1 MIQEIYIN
9 NLAIID
15 KQEVSLTKG
24 LNVLTGETGAGKSI
38 LLDSL
43 KLAFG
48 ERADYGLIQYGKE
61 SASVVLTLD
70 IKNVESVKSLLQE
83 LSIEHDN
90 TLILKRVIFKNKS
103 SKSYVNDSPVSNTV
117 LKQLREFLLEIHGQ
131 FDNHKL
137 LNSSQHLKLLDSFGS
152 YKDVLTLLQKNYN
165 NYKKLEKQLEL
176 ALKEYEQ
183 IKQDKEYYEHAVE
196 EIRAL
201 SIEDNEEKE
210 IIEKKQNHSQVS
222 QIQESLDNAI
232 KFLSNN
238 IVTDA
243 NKSIRALDRLT
254 NYNIT
259 FKQELSDINDTIS
272 HSLDGVLAALESI
285 EDLKNEYCNVD
296 YDIEDIQERY
306 LAIKD
311 LVRKYNVDSY
321 KLNTYADEL
330 EEKLQNIALS
340 SNTVIKLKTELLT
353 AKKEYKEVALKL
365 SGLRKTAALKLDE
378 LVNSNLEALK
388 LGTAKF
394 KTSIENLDEEQVR
407 EQGLEKVAFE
417 VATNNQGFY
426 GSISKIASG
435 GELARFMLALKVVLA
450 ESDIIS
456 TMVFDEIDIG
466 VGGDVADA
474 IGERLKKLSSLMQ
487 VLLVTHSHQV
497 ASCADNH
504 LFVSKK
510 QNDDGVLKT
519 KVTTLDNEQ
528 RLQEIARMISGEKIT
543 KESTL
548 AAKSLLEEKGL
559 KF

>member
-70 IKNVESVKSLLQE
+70 ITNVESVKSLLQE

-90 TLILKRVIFKNKS
+90 TLILKRVIFSNKS

-201 SIEDNEEKE
+201 GIEDNEEKE

-238 IVTDA
+238 IVADA

-259 FKQELSDINDTIS
+259 FKQDLSDINDTIS

-296 YDIEDIQERY
+296 YNIEDIQERY

-311 LVRKYNVDSY
+311 LVRKYNVDSD
-321 KLNTYADEL
+321 KLNAYANEL

-340 SNTVIKLKTELLT
+340 SNTVIKLKAELLT
-353 AKKEYKEVALKL
+353 AKQEYKEVALKL
-365 SGLRKTAALKLDE
+365 SSLRKSASERLDE

-388 LGTAKF
+388 LGSAKF
-394 KTSIENLDEEQVR
+394 KTSIESLDEEQVR

-417 VATNNQGFY
+417 VATNNQGVY

-497 ASCADNH
+497 ASCANNH

-519 KVTTLDNEQ
+519 KVTTLNNEQ

>member
-176 ALKEYEQ
+176 AQKEYEQ

-201 SIEDNEEKE
+201 GILDNEEKE

>member
-201 SIEDNEEKE
+201 GILDNEEKE

-394 KTSIENLDEEQVR
+394 KTSIESLDEEQVR

>member
-201 SIEDNEEKE
+201 GILDNEEKE

-394 KTSIENLDEEQVR
+394 KTSIESLDEEQVR

-417 VATNNQGFY
+417 VATNNQGCY